1 MAVESIG
8 GALESTN
15 TNLSQSTLTQNDFV
29 KLFLTELQFQDP
41 LEPINNREFLAQM
54 AQFANLEQSRIAN
67 ENASNLVAM
76 SAISQ
81 SLSLLGKTVEVSGQT
96 GQKTIG
102 KVSTIS
108 FSPEG
113 AILTVVPTDTPNSP
127 VTGIR
132 LSQIVVVK

>member
-1 MAVESIG
+1 MAVDAIG
-8 GALESTN
+8 SALDSTSTN
-15 TNLSQSTLTQNDFV
+15 LNQSTLTQSDFI

-76 SAISQ
+76 SATSQ
-81 SLSLLGKTVEVSGQT
+81 SLSLLGKKVEIRGEGSKT
-96 GQKTIG
+96 TIG
-102 KVSTIS
+102 TVSTIS

-113 AILTVVPTDTPNSP
+113 PSLTVVPTDSPNNP

-132 LSQIVVVK
+132 LSQVIIVK